1 MEPKQKEKRT
11 SKKSNPWTI
20 LFYAW
25 VALSTFTNV
34 VALASLAEG
43 LIAWSD
49 FVVNLVES
57 YKQIRSYVWG
67 NLFDVLGI
75 NLPDWSQDY
84 LTTNSLVAVSIVW
97 AVFNASRSISSPA
110 LSSPFRYF
118 RNNILDFSIGGSVLD
133 SFSEKVTKEA
143 HQSSLEINTEQVE
156 YLTKIS
162 KRIVSPFSVLKGLV
176 ILSISLISYFLCAF
190 PFPWILN
197 LNDWWDAR
205 LTKIEYARVRSQLA
219 SFGFPQSLK
228 EITLSKFDEATG
240 FQAAFVA
247 MNQEFHATLRK
258 SLISYL
264 IVVFTL
270 FILLIFLNQI
280 LNVLF
285 GAG

>member
-49 FVVNLVES
+49 FVNLVES

-84 LTTNSLVAVSIVW
+84 LTINSLVAVSIVW

-133 SFSEKVTKEA
+133 GFSEKVTKEA

-264 IVVFTL
+264 IVVLTL